1 MNLGLGLGLLTI
13 ISTLLTG
20 CLTVGVSYDQD
31 GTQFSAGYSDGKT
44 VLSATQGSKTLNLKY
59 KKP

>member
-1 MNLGLGLGLLTI
+1 MKLGIVFLTSLLM
-13 ISTLLTG
+13 TG
-20 CLTVGVSYDQD
+20 CLTVGVSYDQN

-44 VLSATQGSKTLNLKY
+44 VLSATQGSKTLNLNY

>member
-1 MNLGLGLGLLTI
+1 MKLGIVFL
-13 ISTLLTG
+13 ISVLMTG
-20 CLTVGVSYDQD
+20 CLTVGVSYDQN

-44 VLSATQGSKTLNLKY
+44 VLSATQGSKTIDLKY

>member
-1 MNLGLGLGLLTI
+1 MKFGIVFL
-13 ISTLLTG
+13 ISILLTG

>member
-1 MNLGLGLGLLTI
+1 MKLGIVFL
-13 ISTLLTG
+13 ISMLITG
-20 CLTVGVSYDQD
+20 CLTVGVSYDQN

-44 VLSATQGSKTLNLKY
+44 VLSATQGSKTIDLKY

>member
-1 MNLGLGLGLLTI
+1 MI
-13 ISTLLTG
+13 ISVILTG